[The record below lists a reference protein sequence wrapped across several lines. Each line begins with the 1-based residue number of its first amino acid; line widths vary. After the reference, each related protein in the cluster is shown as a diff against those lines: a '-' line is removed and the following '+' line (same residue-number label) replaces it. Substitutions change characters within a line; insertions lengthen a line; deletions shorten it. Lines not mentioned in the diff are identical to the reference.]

1 VLTINEFMV
10 TSGESSWENMLKK
23 GLFEN

>member
-1 VLTINEFMV
+1 LTINEFKV
-10 TSGESSWENMLKK
+10 VCGESSWENMLKK